1 MNIQLFDSS
10 LRNEKCLQKNANLF
24 YDILTN
30 YKPQNI
36 EIGFIRMSQD
46 QIQHHSRFAKNTG
59 SLETK
64 PNLYAF
70 IPNTTSLQTAIT
82 DGFRHFSFITSVKNE
97 CQNKNREKVDLEES
111 VYLLEKN
118 FQYRMEYKTKLYF
131 SCINHC
137 PVIGRIDIVVLLNKL
152 MEYYKTYDFDK
163 YCICDTDGN
172 LKTDDFEYL
181 LNSMILFGIHPDNI
195 SVHLS
200 IHNNRDKVKRILW
213 HSFRN
218 NIYKFDVSANLT
230 YDMFYQNLD
239 QYLEHRLS
247 LSKNNSTE
255 VIKREGFGEP

>member
-10 LRNEKCLQKNANLF
+10 LRNEKCLQEKSNLF

-36 EIGFIRMSQD
+36 EIGSIRMSQA
-46 QIQHHSRFAKNTG
+46 QILHHPRFAKNTG
-59 SLETK
+59 SLETR

-70 IPNTTSLQTAIT
+70 IPNSGILQPAIR

-97 CQNKNREKVDLEES
+97 CQNKKKEKVDLEER
-111 VYLLEKN
+111 VYLLEQN

-152 MEYYKTYDFDK
+152 MEYYKTYDFDE

-195 SVHLS
+195 S
-200 IHNNRDKVKRILW
+200 IHINNGDKAKRILW

-218 NIYKFDVSANLT
+218 NIHKFDVSLHPPNLT
-230 YDMFYQNLD
+230 YDMLYHNLD
-239 QYLEHRLS
+239 QYLEHRLG
-247 LSKNNSTE
+247 
-255 VIKREGFGEP
+255 IIQRR